1 MTTVKQY
8 RIKCE
13 DKKDYKKLEKML
25 DDDNI
30 PYRHKGDKDNKPIY
44 IREIDHP
51 KAIDLM
57 VLFPDPS
64 MFNVKEKEIEYDDSV
79 EYNLDKRK
87 AEEERGNME
96 QESPSM
102 YTDLGYDADSFF
114 SERDA
119 ARERVENAATEQEIS
134 VIAYPDEMSETD
146 RRILEKLDRHE
157 NLTTKELKYLAYEC
171 EIDTIEG
178 EDGRWTKSVT
188 TIAELG
194 GRTFSID
201 WERGLTEMQEN
212 EFFDQPIEVFKHEH
226 EETVTVTDWLPISMR
241 AEMENAHETKPDEVK
256 KITDALRR
264 EINAMEEKE
273 KTEELDTDPE
283 EEYDEDLVY

>member
-8 RIKCE
+8 RIKSE
-13 DKKDYKKLEKML
+13 DKKDYKKLEKLL

-30 PYRHKGDKDNKPIY
+30 PYRHKGDKKDKPIY
-44 IREIDHP
+44 IRTADHS
-51 KAIDLM
+51 KLIDLAVLFPVPSRFNIKEKEIM
-57 VLFPDPS
+57 YEDSVEYLYDLPYHSEMESTAAEQETEDGRMLFPDPYD
-64 MFNVKEKEIEYDDSV
+64 YDDSDMGSKKGSA
-79 EYNLDKRK
+79 LSSG
-87 AEEERGNME
+87 A
-96 QESPSM
+96 
-102 YTDLGYDADSFF
+102 ADT
-114 SERDA
+114 
-119 ARERVENAATEQEIS
+119 V
-134 VIAYPDEMSETD
+134 YPDEMSETD

-157 NLTTKELKYLAYEC
+157 NLTIRELKYLVYEC

-178 EDGRWTKSVT
+178 EDGRWTRSVT
-188 TIAELG
+188 TIAKLG

-201 WERGLTEMQEN
+201 WGRGLTEMQEN
-212 EFFDQPIEVFKHEH
+212 EFFDQPMEVFKHEH
-226 EETVTVTDWLPISMR
+226 EETVTVTDWLPVSMR